1 MGVFKNFQFRIDDPQ
16 IINGES
22 KNKGQL
28 QVITVNDDGT
38 SICKVLGQS
47 ETITNAIES
56 GKLISVTTIY
66 DDLE

>member
-1 MGVFKNFQFRIDDPQ
+1 MAKVKI
-16 IINGES
+16 
-22 KNKGQL
+22 KG
-28 QVITVNDDGT
+28 NCNGT